1 MPAITEQKIPVW
13 GERFQLNVQVAGSGP
28 PLVYFHP
35 AGGLFW
41 DAFLESLTQHY
52 TVYAPEHPGTSAGDP
67 QAIDQVDDL
76 WDLVLIYGE
85 MFEKLELRG
94 AATVGQSF
102 GGMMACEISACYP
115 DYVSKQVL
123 LAPLGLWRDDAPIKN
138 YMIVPL
144 SELPGL
150 LFHEPNGEA
159 ASRLLTLPE
168 DPEAAIKAQAGMVW
182 ALACTGKIVWPNPDK
197 GLAKRLHRVK
207 APTLAI
213 WGREDQLIP
222 SVYAQEFANRI
233 ANCRVEIIEK
243 CGHVLQV
250 EQAEE
255 TSRLVLDFLRKGK
268 AE

>member
-1 MPAITEQKIPVW
+1 
-13 GERFQLNVQVAGSGP
+13 
-28 PLVYFHP
+28 
-35 AGGLFW
+35 
-41 DAFLESLTQHY
+41 
-52 TVYAPEHPGTSAGDP
+52 
-67 QAIDQVDDL
+67 
-76 WDLVLIYGE
+76 
-85 MFEKLELRG
+85 
-94 AATVGQSF
+94 
-102 GGMMACEISACYP
+102 
-115 DYVSKQVL
+115 
-123 LAPLGLWRDDAPIKN
+123 
-138 YMIVPL
+138 MIVPPT
-144 SELPGL
+144 ELPGL